1 MTVGI
6 VIVSH
11 SQRLAEGVVEFV
23 SEMAQGPVAIIAA
36 GGKDTGELGTSLE
49 KISRA
54 LEAAESGD
62 GVLVLVDVGSAAMT
76 AQVALEAL
84 SADRRARTTLSA
96 APLVEGAFLAAIRA
110 SMGSDLA
117 SVTAAASEATEMD
130 KGL

>member
-84 SADRRARTTLSA
+84 SADRRARIMLSA

>member
-11 SQRLAEGVVEFV
+11 SQRLAEGVVEFAG
-23 SEMAQGPVAIIAA
+23 EMAQGSVAIIAA

-117 SVTAAASEATEMD
+117 SVTAAASEATDMD
-130 KGL
+130 KGV